1 MVETHL
7 YPKWIEK
14 CVRVGW
20 EVYGLVKCVVG
31 KLAELKTGL
40 AWARSFQMN
49 SWEAEGLHEGH
60 WRERVHVTGNAVWG
74 APKQLLRWLALF
86 KRRGQNHPPTS
97 WNDDSTISG
106 VRRHK
111 SQGQWFQLRG
121 VIHLSLQGDLACVH
135 ASFKNKPDQVSHH
148 RDIESLACL

>member
-7 YPKWIEK
+7 YPKWIKK
-14 CVRVGW
+14 CVQVGW
-20 EVYGLVKCVVG
+20 EVYGLVKMCCRKTGRDENWACMG
-31 KLAELKTGL
+31 KVLSNECLRGRGSSWRSLKT
-40 AWARSFQMN
+40 
-49 SWEAEGLHEGH
+49 EGSCD
-60 WRERVHVTGNAVWG
+60 WKCSVR
-74 APKQLLRWLALF
+74 APKQLLQWLALF
-86 KRRGQNHPPTS
+86 KRRGQKHPPTS

-148 RDIESLACL
+148 CDFESLACL